1 MTERVAANADGV
13 GGLQGFNGSVQ
24 RIRHMRVDAAQ
35 SVNRGPGTHSARN
48 SFVIREGL
56 ARARDSPLTNA
67 TKGDVVHRSRTGR
80 GYAAGQRASQRTEQ
94 DVHNPLRS
102 LDVPSGHG
110 SGRSSV
116 DDAPFL

>member
-24 RIRHMRVDAAQ
+24 GIRHMRVDAAQ

-56 ARARDSPLTNA
+56 ARSGVSPLTNA
-67 TKGDVVHRSRTGR
+67 AKRDVVHRPRTGR
-80 GYAAGQRASQRTEQ
+80 GYSAGKRASQRPEQ
-94 DVHNPLRS
+94 YVHNPLRS
-102 LDVPSGHG
+102 
-110 SGRSSV
+110 
-116 DDAPFL
+116 